1 MDTINIDFLKKENWP
16 KIALNA
22 SQPSQTIHEWLGQ
35 VCTVVF
41 KLAEGYTI
49 LNDTIAKL
57 ENALVEKNQ
66 IVTNLTT
73 EVSNLKKKTPTFAS
87 LLASSIGGDRSGANE
102 QEAVLLSS
110 VRREVSEAAKIEKNI
125 IINGVAVAQGN
136 IEAQAEHDRKSAT
149 NVLKELGVDSSKISR
164 ITRLVKSSSSTNN
177 NAATSVNSASANNLR
192 PPSLLVVLT
201 DKESKI
207 KAVNNA
213 TNLRAKAA
221 FNGIYVNPDKT
232 KNDRISEYQLRTE
245 CRRLNN
251 EFDEEDQYS
260 RKFGRHS
267 GKPFYWGIR
276 SERITRIFIKQ

>member
-1 MDTINIDFLKKENWP
+1 MDTINIDFLKKKNWP

-22 SQPSQTIHEWLGQ
+22 SQPRQTIHEWLGQ

-41 KLAEGYTI
+41 KLTEGYTI

-57 ENALVEKNQ
+57 E
-66 IVTNLTT
+66 I
-73 EVSNLKKKTPTFAS
+73 
-87 LLASSIGGDRSGANE
+87 
-102 QEAVLLSS
+102 SS

-136 IEAQAEHDRKSAT
+136 TEAQAEHDRKSAT
-149 NVLKELGVDSSKISR
+149 NVPKELGVDASKISR

-207 KAVNNA
+207 C
-213 TNLRAKAA
+213 
-221 FNGIYVNPDKT
+221 P
-232 KNDRISEYQLRTE
+232 
-245 CRRLNN
+245 
-251 EFDEEDQYS
+251 
-260 RKFGRHS
+260 
-267 GKPFYWGIR
+267 
-276 SERITRIFIKQ
+276 

>member
-1 MDTINIDFLKKENWP
+1 MHHIDIEFLKKENWP

-35 VCTVVF
+35 VCNVVL
-41 KLAEGYTI
+41 KLTEGYNI
-49 LNDTIAKL
+49 LNGTIAKL
-57 ENALVEKNQ
+57 ETALMEKDQ
-66 IVTNLTT
+66 IIANLTT

-87 LLASSIGGDRSGANE
+87 LLASSIGGDRSKINE
-102 QEAVLLSS
+102 QEPVLLSS

-125 IINGVAVAQGN
+125 IINGIAVAQGN
-136 IEAQAEHDRKSAT
+136 TEFQAEHDRKSAT
-149 NVLKELGVDSSKISR
+149 DVLKELGVDSSKISR
-164 ITRLVKSSSSTNN
+164 IARLVKSSSTNTN
-177 NAATSVNSASANNLR
+177 TAPSVNGASANNLR
-192 PPSLLVVLT
+192 PPSLLVVLA

-232 KNDRISEYQLRTE
+232 KNDRITEYQLRTE

-251 EFDEEDQYS
+251 EFEEEDQYR
-260 RKFGRHS
+260 RKFGRHY

-276 SERITRIFIKQ
+276 SERITRIFINH